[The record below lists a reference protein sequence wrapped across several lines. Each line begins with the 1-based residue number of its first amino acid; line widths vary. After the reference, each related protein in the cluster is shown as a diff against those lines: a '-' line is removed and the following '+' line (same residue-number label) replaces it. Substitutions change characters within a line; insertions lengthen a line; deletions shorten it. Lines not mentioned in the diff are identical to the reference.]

1 MNNGSDFQLARAYTR
16 ISNEMLEALYQSQ
29 DLKQREYKLLLCLI
43 RHTNGYNC
51 NERNLKNSFLVK
63 ETGISRSHICD
74 TVQSLLKRDI
84 IFKKEDSYGI
94 NKKSKFWK
102 SNCSVQEES
111 SSAQGEQ
118 KFRPDGTT
126 VPPRGNND
134 LPQTTINANASS
146 PLKTTLK
153 KEIKTTSYK
162 QEKYF
167 KSRLNPILSNEE
179 MDRYIKLQGD
189 NHV

>member
-1 MNNGSDFQLARAYTR
+1 
-16 ISNEMLEALYQSQ
+16 MLEALYQCK
-29 DLKQREYKLLLCLI
+29 DLKLREYKLLLCMI
-43 RHTNGYNC
+43 RHTNGYNL
-51 NERNLKNSFLVK
+51 NETILKNSYLVK

-74 TVQSLLKRDI
+74 TIQLLLKRDI

-94 NKKSKFWK
+94 NKESPFWK
-102 SNCSVQEES
+102 NKS
-111 SSAQGEQ
+111 SLPREQSSFHEEQ
-118 KFRPDGTT
+118 KFPLQGTT

-134 LPQTTINANASS
+134 HPQTIILQGASS

-167 KSRLNPILSNEE
+167 KSRLHPILTNEE
-179 MDRYIKLQGD
+179 MDRYIKSQGEE
-189 NHV
+189 HV